1 MSSVK
6 TCTFHGSE
14 NKGLFTWMIPCQI
27 GHVKA
32 YVNLLI
38 YLNTVTLCLKNITPS
53 NALNFKRVLLLMLS
67 FKNVMHLEQYWWAND
82 SLRITLVSTEEL
94 KCKVYKLYMLIC
106 QQSKEAK
113 RSLQVFSPKL
123 RDGRANTFL

>member
-1 MSSVK
+1 M
-6 TCTFHGSE
+6 
-14 NKGLFTWMIPCQI
+14 
-27 GHVKA
+27 KA
-32 YVNLLI
+32 YENLLI

-53 NALNFKRVLLLMLS
+53 NALNFKRVLLLMFS
-67 FKNVMHLEQYWWAND
+67 FKNMMHLEQYWWAND

-113 RSLQVFSPKL
+113 RSL
-123 RDGRANTFL
+123 